1 MVEAFSEIL
10 KHERKAQGMSQRQI
24 AEKLGI
30 AQSTYMHYELI
41 GTKHGREPSFQMLYK
56 ICEVLNVS
64 LDYLFGLE
72 D

>member
-1 MVEAFSEIL
+1 METFSERL
-10 KHERKAQGMSQRQI
+10 ALERKAQGMSQRQF

-30 AQSTYMHYELI
+30 SQSTYMHYELI
-41 GTKHGREPSFQMLYK
+41 GSKNGREPSFEMLYK
-56 ICEVLNVS
+56 MVQVLDVS